1 MKEKL
6 LLEEID
12 RISSLMGVR
21 SRSKNINEQVSKFSD
36 DAGKILMRGVEEVS
50 GSVEKGIETRLE
62 KGLEQLSK
70 ALDGS
75 EELAKIERMAKDI
88 NFSPEVRMSQVEKFI
103 TQNPQIQKSI
113 ENLVNAE
120 LVKLGKTST
129 IWDPV
134 LLKNNNSLSLD
145 YIFNAIFK
153 STNNKDLTKLRFTEL
168 CKEME
173 YPEGMIN
180 RYLETISTKS
190 EGGVIKFESSLKPKE
205 EINVSS
211 TKNTNTQTDQTLDL
225 NSMEFTNEED
235 LINFVKEKYP
245 MTQEEAQQFI
255 MDYSKSTGKN
265 PTREFNAMGW
275 SFAGGDD
282 IKVAT
287 FLKYNIQPPTAKYLY
302 HGTASERLPSI
313 IEKGLDNSVSP
324 KPLNLGSMPTNLGE
338 GITTATGDLKKATTY
353 SKTSAQATNS
363 QPVIVRF
370 ENEKK
375 HPITYFNKHDA
386 IPPNKLEYS
395 FDNGLTWVKNPQIG
409 KFTNAEDILKNIDS
423 ENYYYVTHET
433 DQIGAKNIDNTGFY
447 FGAGLNGTALWG
459 NAESIANRISEINAG
474 RGHRGSSN
482 MVIMRFPK
490 SLFETPP
497 RHLDDI
503 SFRIMDLNMENG
515 ITGTGIS
522 TIPKKYI
529 WKIYQK

>member
-12 RISSLMGVR
+12 RISSIMGVK
-21 SRSKNINEQVSKFSD
+21 SKSKNLLSEQTWRD
-36 DAGKILMRGVEEVS
+36 DAGKIVWRSAEEASGV
-50 GSVEKGIETRLE
+50 LE
-62 KGLEQLSK
+62 KEAKEKLERTLEQLTKGVGTAEVKTIETIAKDLSITPE
-70 ALDGS
+70 ARIS
-75 EELAKIERMAKDI
+75 KIENFIKNNPVVQKDI
-88 NFSPEVRMSQVEKFI
+88 ETWVNRQLGYTEK
-103 TQNPQIQKSI
+103 
-113 ENLVNAE
+113 NL
-120 LVKLGKTST
+120 S

-134 LLKNNNSLSLD
+134 VTKNIDSFDETMNRLLNLG
-145 YIFNAIFK
+145 I
-153 STNNKDLTKLRFTEL
+153 
-168 CKEME
+168 
-173 YPEGMIN
+173 PENLAKKQFREICISMNCPKGLID
-180 RYLETISTKS
+180 RYLETLSIKS
-190 EGGVIKFESSLKPKE
+190 EAGVSKVESSLKPKV
-205 EINVSS
+205 EIIVPS
-211 TKNTNTQTDQTLDL
+211 TKNTNIQTDQTLDL

-245 MTQEEAQQFI
+245 MTEEESQQFI
-255 MDYSKSTGKN
+255 MDYSRSTGKN

-275 SFAGGDD
+275 SFAGGDY

-375 HPITYFNKHDA
+375 YPITYFNKHDA
-386 IPPNKLEYS
+386 IPPDKLEYS

-522 TIPKKYI
+522 TIPKEYI